1 MKVKK
6 EERKLK
12 SVYCGT
18 AEEKEEFIRQE
29 TDDYRDMIY
38 MPVFNRLISGY
49 AGRDIPRLVLS

>member
-6 EERKLK
+6 EERKLL

-29 TDDYRDMIY
+29 TDDYKYMIY
-38 MPVFNRLISGY
+38 KPVFNRLISGY
-49 AGRDIPRLVLS
+49 TDRYIPRLVLS